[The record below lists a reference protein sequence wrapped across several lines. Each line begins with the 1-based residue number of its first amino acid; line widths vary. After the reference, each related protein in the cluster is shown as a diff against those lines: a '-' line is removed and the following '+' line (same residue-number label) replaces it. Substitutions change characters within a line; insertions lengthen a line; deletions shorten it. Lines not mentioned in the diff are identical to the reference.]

1 MMHATICSED
11 TGDVDGGGGGGK
23 LAVMWSMQSAV
34 GRPSAS
40 MPAMTPAAAET
51 IDVWQLKGLRTA
63 PASAEKTFVVPATRD
78 EPSTRGIPPAQCHP
92 CGQAATAAWEESR
105 EKPGV
110 NAPHDAEVMLIA
122 CRRASRSHS
131 VGGSSMRSIKPVE
144 AFQLPCERI
153 SGSICSRM
161 TW

>member
-1 MMHATICSED
+1 MHATICSEE
-11 TGDVDGGGGGGK
+11 TGDLDGGGGK
-23 LAVMWSMQSAV
+23 LAVMWSMQSAM

-110 NAPHDAEVMLIA
+110 TAPHDAEVMLIA
-122 CRRASRSHS
+122 RIGARVVSPHLDEETANKSREKW
-131 VGGSSMRSIKPVE
+131 VRWAAEVNE
-144 AFQLPCERI
+144 AAKH
-153 SGSICSRM
+153 
-161 TW
+161 